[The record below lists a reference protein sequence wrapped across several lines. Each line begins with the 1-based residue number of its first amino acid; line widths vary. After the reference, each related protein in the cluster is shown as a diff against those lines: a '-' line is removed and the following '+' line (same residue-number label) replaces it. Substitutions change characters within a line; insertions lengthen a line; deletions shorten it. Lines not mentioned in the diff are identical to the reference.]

1 MPQKPVQQR
10 KTKIRTMTRL
20 LAGPERPYPVYNFG
34 TGVQKYERPE
44 GNRYD

>member
-1 MPQKPVQQR
+1 MAQKPVQQR
-10 KTKIRTMTRL
+10 KTRLRTLTRL

-34 TGVQKYERPE
+34 GTQKYERPE